1 MIILIKFDLILQQKV
16 VQRVTKLNY
25 FELLKNIE
33 REIKKRNKKTQ

>member
-1 MIILIKFDLILQQKV
+1 MILLIKFDLILQQKV
-16 VQRVTKLNY
+16 VQRVTKLYY